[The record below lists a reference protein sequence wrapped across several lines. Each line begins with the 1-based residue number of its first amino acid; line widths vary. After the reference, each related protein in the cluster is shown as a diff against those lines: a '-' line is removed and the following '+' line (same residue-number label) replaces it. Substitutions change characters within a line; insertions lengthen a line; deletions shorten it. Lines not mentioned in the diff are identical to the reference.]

1 MNTVVL
7 NRCYLGYSKNEKFFS
22 FVHGNALT
30 SSKNEKKNYKKILSN
45 VIFTNIDY
53 NVQNKMSEFK
63 KTEVCINNP
72 SDETIKVK
80 VSNEKINLIP
90 NETRIL
96 ELSEE
101 KILKIVSNCHTL
113 RPIIFNYNNDDF
125 DVYHG

>member
-1 MNTVVL
+1 MKNFSLLYTVTL
-7 NRCYLGYSKNEKFFS
+7 L
-22 FVHGNALT
+22 LLQ
-30 SSKNEKKNYKKILSN
+30 KNEKKIIRKFYPTSF
-45 VIFTNIDY
+45 FTNIDY